1 MSNDLAGAAAEA
13 AALIAA
19 SRHVVALVGAGMSA
33 ESGIPTFRGKEGI
46 WTKHGEPDLRDYD
59 RFREDPKGW
68 WEQRMKPSPAM
79 NELVAAL
86 AEAVPNEGHFALKE
100 MEDRGSLQAIITQN
114 IDNMHQIAGSTKI
127 IEIHGNR
134 TKLRC
139 TICSHRWPL
148 DEFAID
154 ELPPS
159 CPDCGGIVK
168 GDTVMFG
175 EPIPREVLDECIEQT
190 ARCDCMLLIGTSAV
204 VYPAAQFPVDV
215 LRSGGALIEINPED
229 TPLSNISQLVIRAGS
244 GTALPMILE
253 QLKERGDS

>member
-1 MSNDLAGAAAEA
+1 MNDDMQGAVEQAAAVV
-13 AALIAA
+13 AA
-19 SRHVVALVGAGMSA
+19 SRHVVALVGAGMSV
-33 ESGIPTFRGKEGI
+33 ESGIPTFRGKDGI

-79 NELVAAL
+79 SELVEAL

-100 MEDRGSLQAIITQN
+100 MEDRGFLQAIITQN
-114 IDNMHQIAGSTKI
+114 IDNMHQIAGSANI

-139 TICSHRWPL
+139 SACSSRWPS
-148 DEFAID
+148 DEFPID
-154 ELPPS
+154 DLPPA

-175 EPIPREVLDECIEQT
+175 EPIPRDVLEECIAQSS
-190 ARCDCMLLIGTSAV
+190 RCDCMLLIGTSAV

-215 LRSGGALIEINPED
+215 LRDGGVLIEVNPEE
-229 TPLSNISQLVIRAGS
+229 TPLYNVSQVVVRAGS
-244 GTALPMILE
+244 GTALPAILE
-253 QLKERGDS
+253 RLKETGDK